1 MKKLKK
7 LSKNKKFY
15 VVIFYGPFAVGKYT
29 VANEFQKQTGYKFFH
44 NHHVFD
50 IARSLFERNTI
61 HISRLYENLNFAILK
76 EIADAKINAITTHA
90 FSANYVSHSGL
101 SDQNY
106 MKKIESIIKKAGGT
120 TFFIHLKADA
130 NVLLKRVIGNSRKK
144 FLKLKDPEI
153 FKGILNDK
161 AKDWTTSASVKNN
174 IIIDNSRLSP
184 RQVVKKVKELI
195 KL

>member
-1 MKKLKK
+1 
-7 LSKNKKFY
+7 
-15 VVIFYGPFAVGKYT
+15 
-29 VANEFQKQTGYKFFH
+29 
-44 NHHVFD
+44 
-50 IARSLFERNTI
+50 
-61 HISRLYENLNFAILK
+61 
-76 EIADAKINAITTHA
+76 
-90 FSANYVSHSGL
+90 
-101 SDQNY
+101 

-130 NVLLKRVIGNSRKK
+130 NILLKRVIGNSRKK